1 MTDADGD
8 GATLAGNIR
17 MATKETLVTLPAIPL
32 IVLSLYLTKGPMLAA
47 SFWIVVTGSF
57 VVVDIVNGR
66 FARHGALSSFLSNGM
81 LAGLMTLACS
91 IGYGI
96 AS

>member
-1 MTDADGD
+1 MTGADGD
-8 GATLAGNIR
+8 GAALAGNIR

-32 IVLSLYLTKGPMLAA
+32 IVPSLYLTKGPMLAA

-57 VVVDIVNGR
+57 VVVDVVNGR
-66 FARHGALSSFLSNGM
+66 FARHGALSSFLSNGT